1 MSNLK
6 KDKKKIKNFSEREAN
21 EILENLENKDLG
33 PDNLKLI
40 KEKANKYWIEKG
52 MAVFHIDYI
61 DLKMRVDQIRKD
73 SKDIKI
79 GDKTE
84 RKTFIIGVDVHW
96 IDANNRSQKARFN
109 TRELKPWNDDKEIRL
124 QSLKN

>member
-6 KDKKKIKNFSEREAN
+6 KDKKKIKNFSEQETA
-21 EILENLENKDLG
+21 EILEALENKDLG
-33 PDNLKLI
+33 SDNLKLVAD
-40 KEKANKYWIEKG
+40 KANKYWIEKG
-52 MAVFHIDYI
+52 MAVFHIDYP

-73 SKDIKI
+73 AKDIKI

-96 IDANNRSQKARFN
+96 IDADNRSQKARFN
-109 TRELKPWNDDKEIRL
+109 TRELKSWHDDKEIRL
-124 QSLKN
+124 QSLKS

>member
-40 KEKANKYWIEKG
+40 KEKASKYWIEKG
-52 MAVFHIDYI
+52 MAVFHIDYP

-73 SKDIKI
+73 AKDIKI

-96 IDANNRSQKARFN
+96 IDIDNRSQKARFN